1 MYLIHKIIKIIGKIR
16 GMFHVKDLS
25 VFKNDLKELHIDL
38 SEQAIQQFLD
48 YYELLVEWNSF
59 MNLTA
64 ITDFDD
70 VLKKHFIDSLSFIK
84 ANDLIKKHSQYD
96 FLNQNIT
103 MIDIGTGAG
112 FPGIPLKIAF
122 PNLKVTLLDSL
133 NKRVQF
139 LNSVIDK
146 LGLTDIVAVH
156 GRAEDFARNKDYRE
170 QYDVAVSRA
179 VANMSTL
186 SEYCVPFIK
195 QSGFFIPFK
204 SEKLPEELSNAQHAL
219 DVLGCHL
226 IDQVEFDLP
235 NSDLHRN
242 LVIIQKEKNTPS
254 KYPRK
259 AGVPSKS
266 PL

>member
-1 MYLIHKIIKIIGKIR
+1 M
-16 GMFHVKDLS
+16 KDLS

-38 SEQAIQQFLD
+38 SEQATQQFLD

-139 LNSVIDK
+139 LNTVIDK

-170 QYDVAVSRA
+170 QYDV
-179 VANMSTL
+179 L
-186 SEYCVPFIK
+186 SLIH
-195 QSGFFIPFK
+195 I
-204 SEKLPEELSNAQHAL
+204 SEPTR
-219 DVLGCHL
+219 
-226 IDQVEFDLP
+226 P
-235 NSDLHRN
+235 
-242 LVIIQKEKNTPS
+242 
-254 KYPRK
+254 Y
-259 AGVPSKS
+259 
-266 PL
+266 

>member
-1 MYLIHKIIKIIGKIR
+1 
-16 GMFHVKDLS
+16 MFHVKDLS
-25 VFKNDLKELHIDL
+25 VFKNDLKEFHIDL

-122 PNLKVTLLDSL
+122 PNLKVTPLINCSFIFFCRL
-133 NKRVQF
+133 
-139 LNSVIDK
+139 
-146 LGLTDIVAVH
+146 
-156 GRAEDFARNKDYRE
+156 
-170 QYDVAVSRA
+170 VSSD
-179 VANMSTL
+179 N
-186 SEYCVPFIK
+186 
-195 QSGFFIPFK
+195 IP
-204 SEKLPEELSNAQHAL
+204 
-219 DVLGCHL
+219 
-226 IDQVEFDLP
+226 
-235 NSDLHRN
+235 
-242 LVIIQKEKNTPS
+242 
-254 KYPRK
+254 
-259 AGVPSKS
+259 
-266 PL
+266 